1 MPRAGG
7 PPGGRGVGD
16 AATGGDR
23 GGGVWW
29 GRVGG
34 GWGVEYRE
42 RVQYGPMEGCNK
54 GKNEMEKRKKNG
66 KKTTTQDA
74 QSHRKCMQRTTQK
87 PGRGRGERL
96 DCEPEGQTPPSP
108 SVSHSPCIP
117 CPVPRMGSEG
127 AGKPMCLPPTL
138 SFLGSQSTTRREMH
152 AEIKVSYR
160 CGATGVKGKLREG
173 SKA

>member
-1 MPRAGG
+1 
-7 PPGGRGVGD
+7 
-16 AATGGDR
+16 
-23 GGGVWW
+23 
-29 GRVGG
+29 
-34 GWGVEYRE
+34 
-42 RVQYGPMEGCNK
+42 MEGCNK

-127 AGKPMCLPPTL
+127 AGKPMCLPPHPQL
-138 SFLGSQSTTRREMH
+138 SGLTVHNTEGDACRNQGLIQVWGHRSQGQAERRV
-152 AEIKVSYR
+152 K
-160 CGATGVKGKLREG
+160 GVKYQRVTGAGEG
-173 SKA
+173 FRWVGGHNLYIEVGYQGPKV